1 MTGMRLRIPVLR
13 FLLETSVPGL
23 RICSITLAILLTGS
37 SAMTQLVD
45 YRAKANFLVA
55 FPNFVEWPAGAFSSD
70 NAPLAICVFGDF
82 SFGTSLA
89 EAGRAASVQG
99 RRVEVRWTRK
109 EQDLRS
115 CQIVFVS
122 HSEAGHYAKILGPL
136 QGTSI
141 LTVGETDDFLSSGG
155 AIRFV
160 VLQDRLQFEI
170 NLQAAEAAHLR
181 ISSTMLALAHQVV
194 KGETAKV
201 TLASHS
207 DAQPN

>member
-1 MTGMRLRIPVLR
+1 MA
-13 FLLETSVPGL
+13 
-23 RICSITLAILLTGS
+23 LAILLTA
-37 SAMTQLVD
+37 SAAMAQLPD

-55 FPNFVEWPAGAFSSD
+55 FPNFVEWPASAFASD
-70 NAPLAICVFGDF
+70 TAPLAICVFGDF
-82 SFGTSLA
+82 SFGTALA
-89 EAGRAASVQG
+89 EAGRAAAIQG
-99 RRVEVRWTRK
+99 RRIEVRWARK

-122 HSEAGHYAKILGPL
+122 HSEAGHYAKILRLL
-136 QGTSI
+136 QGSSV

-160 VLQDRLQFEI
+160 FLQDRLQFEI

-181 ISSTMLALAHQVV
+181 ISSTMLALAHRVV

-201 TLASHS
+201 TLASHP
-207 DAQPN
+207 DTQPN